1 MKELI
6 EFFIKVG
13 RLKSLKRRGW
23 LMRDVA
29 DPETVADHAF
39 RVLFLTW
46 IFSRGRAINTKKVL
60 KMALVHS
67 LSAVYIDYISP
78 YDKLLEIKSYSEAQ
92 RRYPALVIRAPVQVK
107 ELIKNKRFQ
116 EEKKAIERLV
126 KELPED
132 ISSKIIDLWVDF
144 ETSSSKE
151 AKFLRAIDK
160 LENLLQAIEYR
171 KELRKEFLT
180 PFWAQIREVTD
191 DPNLIRFINGLD
203 QYFREGKAKNR
214 TTQKMIE
221 FIKKLGELKK
231 VRRKGWILRGVK
243 NSESIASHSF
253 RAVLMVW
260 YLSQRRRLDKVVMVL
275 MLLVH
280 NLHAVEIGDHS
291 PHDVFLEK
299 IKDVDRVIETFP
311 WIGLKQEKEVIMKK
325 NLEKESDA
333 VDKLFK
339 YLPPDLRR
347 ELKYLWL
354 EFKTGTSKEGRF
366 ARQVDRVETVLQAM
380 EYHQKD
386 KSVSPTSFWLG
397 IKELIDDPALL
408 EFVESIDK
416 YYYGAK

>member
-1 MKELI
+1 
-6 EFFIKVG
+6 
-13 RLKSLKRRGW
+13 
-23 LMRDVA
+23 
-29 DPETVADHAF
+29 
-39 RVLFLTW
+39 
-46 IFSRGRAINTKKVL
+46 
-60 KMALVHS
+60 
-67 LSAVYIDYISP
+67 
-78 YDKLLEIKSYSEAQ
+78 
-92 RRYPALVIRAPVQVK
+92 
-107 ELIKNKRFQ
+107 
-116 EEKKAIERLV
+116 
-126 KELPED
+126 
-132 ISSKIIDLWVDF
+132 
-144 ETSSSKE
+144 
-151 AKFLRAIDK
+151 
-160 LENLLQAIEYR
+160 
-171 KELRKEFLT
+171 
-180 PFWAQIREVTD
+180 
-191 DPNLIRFINGLD
+191 
-203 QYFREGKAKNR
+203 
-214 TTQKMIE
+214 
-221 FIKKLGELKK
+221 
-231 VRRKGWILRGVK
+231 
-243 NSESIASHSF
+243 
-253 RAVLMVW
+253 MVW